1 MYQIVQQ
8 IINHA
13 WQATQNYGDQQYI
26 YYICS
31 ALIPLFAVVF
41 IDLIRDI
48 FRGFF
53 RG

>member
-1 MYQIVQQ
+1 MYAIIQQ
-8 IINHA
+8 IIDHVY
-13 WQATQNYGDQQYI
+13 QGTTTYGEQQYI
-26 YYICS
+26 YYICC

>member
-8 IINHA
+8 IINHV
-13 WQATQNYGDQQYI
+13 WQGTQNYGDQQYI
-26 YYICS
+26 YYICA

-48 FRGFF
+48 FRAFF